1 MASVLIR
8 NLPDELHRQLKRRA
22 RRHDRSL
29 NQEVIAL
36 IEIALDNRPV
46 QALPA
51 PVELRKP
58 LTQDMLDQARQEGRA

>member
-46 QALPA
+46 RALPA